1 MHIAK
6 LQHRVILCSQRDVI
20 KPNGDLTL
28 NRGEVAEMW
37 ANIEQKQGSSFN
49 RQGAAMNDARSRQTH
64 VITVRYRWDLN
75 ISVMAWI
82 YEKRL
87 KSPPRWFKVLK
98 TGQTEHAGNAFQTFS
113 CRLVERSDDAVE
125 PTPEAIE
132 GPAMHMPHGVKL

>member
-6 LQHRVILCSQRDVI
+6 LQHRVILCSQCDVV
-20 KPNGDLTL
+20 KSNGDLIL

-37 ANIEQKQGSSFN
+37 AMIEQKSGSGFS
-49 RQGAAMNDARSRQTH
+49 RQGAAMNESRAQQTH
-64 VITVRYRWDLN
+64 VTTVRYRWDLN
-75 ISVMAWI
+75 VSLMAWI

-113 CRLVERSDDAVE
+113 CRLVERSDDAAE
-125 PTPEAIE
+125 PTTEAE
-132 GPAMHMPHGVKL
+132 AGPVMHMPHGVKL